1 MVLYLKQYFRK
12 GSDAVR
18 LQESGEMYL
27 ETIYLLSQKGKPVR
41 SIDVSA
47 EMGFSKPSVSR
58 AVGILKNAGYL
69 TMDKEGYLSL
79 TPLGLEQAEK
89 TYERHRALT
98 DFFVGIGV
106 SPEIAAM
113 DACRIEHVISDET
126 FQALKEHAGI
136 E

>member
-1 MVLYLKQYFRK
+1 
-12 GSDAVR
+12 
-18 LQESGEMYL
+18 MYL
-27 ETIYLLSQKGKPVR
+27 ETIYLLSKKGKPVR

-69 TMDKEGYLSL
+69 SVDKDGYLSL
-79 TPLGLEQAEK
+79 TALGLERAEK
-89 TYERHRALT
+89 TYERHRVLT
-98 DFFVGIGV
+98 DFFMSIGV
-106 SPEIAAM
+106 SQEAASE

-126 FQALKEHAGI
+126 FRAVKKHAGI

>member
-1 MVLYLKQYFRK
+1 M
-12 GSDAVR
+12 R

-41 SIDVSA
+41 SIDVCA

-69 TMDKEGYLSL
+69 LMDKDGYLTL
-79 TPLGLEQAEK
+79 TPLGLQRAEK

-98 DFFVGIGV
+98 EFFVSIGV
-106 SPEIAAM
+106 SAEAAAE

-126 FQALKEHAGI
+126 FQALKKHAGI

>member
-1 MVLYLKQYFRK
+1 M
-12 GSDAVR
+12 R

-27 ETIYLLSQKGKPVR
+27 ETIYLLSKKGRPVR
-41 SIDVSA
+41 SIDVCA
-47 EMGFSKPSVSR
+47 ERGFSKPSVSR

-69 TMDKEGYLSL
+69 IMDKDGTLSL
-79 TPLGLEQAEK
+79 TPLGLRQAEK

-98 DFFVGIGV
+98 EFFVSIGV
-106 SPEIAAM
+106 SPETAAE

-126 FQALKEHAGI
+126 FRAVKKHAGI